1 MENAETGK
9 MRGECLDHGICGDY
23 LARYD
28 ACRTPRDL
36 YDLAC
41 TSEGLMW
48 LTKCCSGGWGFT
60 PEWLA
65 DTLRAFTN
73 GRCRTEIEGRAGS
86 DYDSMLCV
94 KHSGR
99 VRVDTALCGFI
110 GCDCDA
116 EVAPGTVCRI
126 YADAGTTL
134 RLSCPPGSTAIIET
148 YSDRVSV
155 SGGGRTRIL
164 RARGN

>member
-1 MENAETGK
+1 MGNTETGK

-28 ACRTPRDL
+28 ACRTQEDM

-41 TSEGLMW
+41 TPEGLMW

-65 DTLRAFTN
+65 DTLRDFTN
-73 GRCRTEIEGRAGS
+73 GRRKAVIEGRSGS
-86 DYDSMLCV
+86 SYDSMLCV
-94 KHSGR
+94 GHSGM

-116 EVAPGTVCRI
+116 EVAPGAVCRL
-126 YADAGTTL
+126 YADAGSTL
-134 RLSCPPGSTAIIET
+134 RVSVPPGSTVIVET
-148 YSDRVSV
+148 YSDRITV

-164 RARGN
+164 RAGRD